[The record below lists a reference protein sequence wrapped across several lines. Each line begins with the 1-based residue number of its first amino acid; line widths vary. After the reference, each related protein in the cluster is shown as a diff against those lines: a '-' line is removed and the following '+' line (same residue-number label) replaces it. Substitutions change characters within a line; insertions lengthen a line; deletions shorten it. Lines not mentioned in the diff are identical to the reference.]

1 MKQRTGRIYQY
12 VVSIIVV
19 LVMMMAHNST
29 FSFDVPLMLT
39 GLALL
44 AALLISSK
52 RLRDAEHL
60 ISPLDYGWL
69 AFILLTGATVLLA
82 PFPRRS
88 VEIWL
93 WVTALQLPIAYG
105 ALYLFRRH
113 VPERA
118 LYRAVLIVGGYFYLM
133 ALQATLRYAS
143 DDMAARAAGLT
154 LPGFRLFGILNH
166 PNIFAMFIA
175 VTTPCILSYLF
186 LDMRRFE
193 RGGVLVWLAGAVIAL
208 YGTGSRSGLIATVLG
223 MVIALI
229 LTLAAHPG
237 QWMTRFRTWAVV
249 HRRQAAAFIGVGSL
263 LLVIG
268 FGGAVALQFNR
279 PQQDD
284 GGGRLSFYQNA
295 FNLFVTHPLA
305 GGGPGGFIQNEIR
318 LHSVP
323 PYKPLSHAHNI
334 LLTTVAEGGLLG
346 LVGLVALI
354 VAAIAVCIV
363 AWRKQPQRR
372 RLIAGPIAGLVAF
385 ASFGILD
392 SPISQI
398 GPFALATVLL
408 AFIAAG
414 LPVPQTASRWRARL
428 IAVSVWSVGAIC
440 VLVLVPYSIYW
451 SIMNRDIHSIEDWS
465 AAAQQLDAI
474 GAVDKTDGLI
484 LLQAAYT
491 WSHAA
496 TLSGSQQGQTL
507 SNAIWGLQRA
517 IRYDPN
523 LGMHY
528 LNLSA
533 LYLQAGRALEAEQA
547 AQQAADRSPDDPVAW
562 LNLGIAA
569 EMNGVDQAARK
580 AYDHVLRLE
589 PRWSLAQFWD
599 TSPLRQAAQAD
610 SAKDT
615 SPSRQY
621 VNLIAAGNAARIAGK
636 KAEAL
641 AAYEQALK
649 IAAGLSA
656 SSYVRGLIAL
666 TQDDQTQA
674 AQRWLTQATITGA
687 NDQSY
692 VAADAWLA
700 LGDLARDRGDLA
712 EMARQYTAAYRY
724 ITSRGIGGYGTKG
737 DWNYSLLCFHRF
749 GLISDYLPSLVMLDV
764 SPEQAARFKVL
775 AQVMVDSGDTSGAIG
790 VYDQILRANPNDS
803 EAKLRR
809 DKLMRE

>member
-1 MKQRTGRIYQY
+1 MKQRTERMYQY

-19 LVMMMAHNST
+19 LVMMLAHNST

-52 RLRDAEHL
+52 RLRDAAHL
-60 ISPLDYGWL
+60 VSPLDYGWL
-69 AFILLTGATVLLA
+69 PFTLLTGTTVLLA

-88 VEIWL
+88 LEIWL

-118 LYRAVLIVGGYFYLM
+118 LYRALLIVGGYFYLL
-133 ALQATLRYAS
+133 ALQATLRYAA
-143 DDMAARAAGLT
+143 DAAVAQASGLT

-186 LDMRRFE
+186 LNMSRFE
-193 RGGVLVWLAGAVIAL
+193 RGGVLLWLAGATVAL
-208 YGTGSRSGLIATVLG
+208 YGTGSRSGLIATALG
-223 MVIALI
+223 LVIGLL
-229 LTLAAHPG
+229 LTLTAHPIS
-237 QWMTRFRTWAVV
+237 WVTRFRAWAGA
-249 HRRQAAAFIGVGSL
+249 HRPQAAVFIGVASL
-263 LLVIG
+263 LLIG
-268 FGGAVALQFNR
+268 IFGGAMALQFNR

-284 GGGRLSFYQNA
+284 GGGRLSYYQNA
-295 FNLFVTHPLA
+295 FNLFVAHPLA

-334 LLTTVAEGGLLG
+334 LLTTLAEGGLLG
-346 LVGLVALI
+346 LTGLIALSA
-354 VAAIAVCIV
+354 VSIAVCVI
-363 AWRKQPQRR
+363 AWRKQPERR

-385 ASFGILD
+385 ACFGILD

-398 GPFALATVLL
+398 GPFTLATVLL

-414 LPVPQTASRWRARL
+414 LPVPSTVSRWRVRL
-428 IAVSVWSVGAIC
+428 IAVSVWGVGVIC
-440 VLVLVPYSIYW
+440 VLVLIPYSVYW
-451 SIMNRDIHSIEDWS
+451 SIMNQDNRSIEDWS
-465 AAAQQLDAI
+465 ASAQRLDAI

-491 WSHAA
+491 WSHTA
-496 TLSGSQQGQTL
+496 TLSGSQQGPTL
-507 SNAIWGLQRA
+507 SNAIWSLQRA

-533 LYLQAGRALEAEQA
+533 LYLQAGRTLEAEQA
-547 AQQAADRSPDDPVAW
+547 AQQAVNRSPDDPVAW

-569 EMNGVDQAARK
+569 EINGMDQEARL
-580 AYDHVLRLE
+580 AYEHVLRLE
-589 PRWSLAQFWD
+589 PRWSLAQFWE
-599 TSPLRQAAQAD
+599 TSPLREAAKAD
-610 SAKDT
+610 SDKDT

-621 VNLIAAGNAARIAGK
+621 VALIAAGNAAQIAGRR
-636 KAEAL
+636 AEAL

-656 SSYVRGLIAL
+656 TAYVRGLIAL
-666 TQDDQTQA
+666 MQDDRTA

-687 NDQSY
+687 SDQSY

-700 LGDLARDRGDLA
+700 LGDLARDRGDSA
-712 EMARQYTAAYRY
+712 EMLRQYTAAYRY

-737 DWNYSLLCFHRF
+737 DWNYALLCFHRF

-764 SPEQAARFKVL
+764 SPEQAMRFTVL
-775 AQVMVDSGDTSGAIG
+775 AQAMSDSGDRGGAMAI
-790 VYDQILRANPNDS
+790 YNQILQANPNDAAAKRGL
-803 EAKLRR
+803 AKL
-809 DKLMRE
+809 LRE

>member
-1 MKQRTGRIYQY
+1 MMWRTGRIYQY
-12 VVSIIVV
+12 VVSIIIV

-52 RLRDAEHL
+52 RLRDAEYL

-69 AFILLTGATVLLA
+69 PFVLLTGATVLLA

-93 WVTALQLPIAYG
+93 WVTAIQLPIAYG

-113 VPERA
+113 LPDRA
-118 LYRAVLIVGGYFYLM
+118 LYRALLIVGGYFYLL
-133 ALQATLRYAS
+133 ALQITLRYAS
-143 DDMAARAAGLT
+143 DDLAARAADLI

-193 RGGVLVWLAGAVIAL
+193 RGGVLLWLAGAAVAL
-208 YGTGSRSGLIATVLG
+208 YGTGSRSGLIATALG
-223 MVIALI
+223 LVIGLI
-229 LTLAAHPG
+229 LTLIAHPG
-237 QWMTRFRTWAVV
+237 QWMTRFRGWAAA
-249 HRRQAAAFIGVGSL
+249 HRPQAAALIGLGSL
-263 LLVIG
+263 LIVIV
-268 FGGAVALQFNR
+268 FGGAVALQFGR

-295 FNLFVTHPLA
+295 FNLFMARPLA

-334 LLTTVAEGGLLG
+334 LLTTAAEGGLLG
-346 LVGLVALI
+346 LIGLFALIAVAL
-354 VAAIAVCIV
+354 AVSVI
-363 AWRKQPQRR
+363 AWRTQPERR
-372 RLIAGPIAGLVAF
+372 HLIAGPIGGLVAF
-385 ASFGILD
+385 VSFGILD

-414 LPVPQTASRWRARL
+414 LPSAAQAVSHWRVRL
-428 IAVSVWSVGAIC
+428 IAASVWGVGAIC

-451 SIMNRDIHSIEDWS
+451 SIMSRDNRSIEDWS
-465 AAAQQLDAI
+465 ASAQQLDNI
-474 GAVDKTDGLI
+474 TTIDKTDGLI
-484 LLQAAYT
+484 RLQAAYN
-491 WSHAA
+491 WAHAA
-496 TLSGSQQGQTL
+496 TLSGGQQGETL
-507 SNAIWGLQRA
+507 SNAIWHLQGA

-533 LYLQAGRALEAEQA
+533 LYLQAGRVFEAGQA
-547 AQQAADRSPDDPVAW
+547 AQQAAERSPDDPVAW
-562 LNLGIAA
+562 LNLGIAL
-569 EMNGVDQAARK
+569 EINGVDQDART
-580 AYDHVLRLE
+580 AYDHALRLE

-599 TSPLRQAAQAD
+599 TSPLRRAAQAQ
-610 SAKDT
+610 SAADT

-621 VNLIAAGNAARIAGK
+621 INLIAAGNAARSGGQ

-641 AAYEQALK
+641 TAYDKALK
-649 IAAGLSA
+649 IAVGLSA
-656 SSYVRGLIAL
+656 TAYVRGLIAL
-666 TQDDQTQA
+666 TRGDQNEA
-674 AQRWLTQATITGA
+674 KRWMTQATITGA
-687 NDQSY
+687 SDQSY
-692 VAADAWLA
+692 VAADAWLY
-700 LGDLARDRGDLA
+700 LGDLARGSGDQA
-712 EMARQYTAAYRY
+712 EMLRQYAAAYRY

-737 DWNYSLLCFHRF
+737 DWNYALLCFHRF
-749 GLISDYLPSLVMLDV
+749 GLISDYLPSLVMLDI
-764 SPEQAARFKVL
+764 SPEQTARFKVL
-775 AQVMVDSGDTSGAIG
+775 AQATADSGDMAEAISI
-790 VYDQILRANPNDS
+790 YNQILQTNPNDA
-803 EAKLRR
+803 EAKLSLA
-809 DKLMRE
+809 KLMRE